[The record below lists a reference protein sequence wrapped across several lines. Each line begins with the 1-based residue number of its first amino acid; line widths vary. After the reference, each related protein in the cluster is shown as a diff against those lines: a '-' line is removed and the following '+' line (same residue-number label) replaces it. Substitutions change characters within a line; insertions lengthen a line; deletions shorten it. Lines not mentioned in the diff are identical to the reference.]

1 MKKKKRSMYVAMLAA
16 GLISI
21 SGVTANVAQAAETG
35 ANTKAGEVS
44 TTNSK
49 GDTSKPIDFNK
60 AQNMSPKERVDALT
74 ANDKR
79 LHDKEV
85 TEGHDQSGVPT
96 KQEGYYTNANIN
108 KYIEQKGFKPAKI
121 TEEARIDNLP
131 KYSYK
136 SGKYVGVAIHETAN
150 PNSNIY
156 GEVNYMYGHYY
167 NAFVHAYVDGNRII
181 QTAPADYLAW
191 GAGPGGNPYFYQ
203 IELVRAHSL
212 DEFARS
218 VNNDAYLTA
227 YMLKRNGLKPT
238 LADNNGGRGT
248 VISHNAISR
257 YYGGSDHADP
267 YAYFA
272 SWNYDMNKFFQLVQ
286 KHYDQLSGKSTS
298 TVKPSVDQSPIT
310 TATYTVKHGDTLY
323 DIAKRSGASID
334 NIKKWS
340 GIKSN
345 VLSSGQVLRVKAPA
359 QKAPSKITTATYTVK
374 HGDTLYDVSKRSGVS
389 MSDIKKW
396 SKISSNVL
404 HTGQVLQLKAPAPK
418 TVSNKITTATYTVKH
433 GDTLYDV
440 SKRSGVSM
448 DNIKKWSKIS
458 SNVLHTGQVLQ
469 LKAPAPT
476 TTSDSKANANDDI
489 TSKSYVVRKGDTL
502 YSIAKR
508 ANLSVSRVKSLN
520 NLKSNTIAVG
530 QTLYLAPTHTVK
542 KGETL
547 YRIAKDN
554 NISVSKLKT
563 LNGLKSN
570 TIKVGQKLFVK

>member
-1 MKKKKRSMYVAMLAA
+1 
-16 GLISI
+16 
-21 SGVTANVAQAAETG
+21 
-35 ANTKAGEVS
+35 
-44 TTNSK
+44 
-49 GDTSKPIDFNK
+49 
-60 AQNMSPKERVDALT
+60 
-74 ANDKR
+74 
-79 LHDKEV
+79 
-85 TEGHDQSGVPT
+85 
-96 KQEGYYTNANIN
+96 
-108 KYIEQKGFKPAKI
+108 
-121 TEEARIDNLP
+121 
-131 KYSYK
+131 
-136 SGKYVGVAIHETAN
+136 
-150 PNSNIY
+150 
-156 GEVNYMYGHYY
+156 
-167 NAFVHAYVDGNRII
+167 
-181 QTAPADYLAW
+181 
-191 GAGPGGNPYFYQ
+191 
-203 IELVRAHSL
+203 
-212 DEFARS
+212 
-218 VNNDAYLTA
+218 
-227 YMLKRNGLKPT
+227 MLKRNGLKPT

-298 TVKPSVDQSPIT
+298 TVTPSNDQSPIT

-323 DIAKRSGASID
+323 DISKRSGASMD
-334 NIKKWS
+334 DIKKWS

-418 TVSNKITTATYTVKH
+418 TVSDKITTATYTVKH
-433 GDTLYDV
+433 GDTLYEV

-448 DNIKKWSKIS
+448 DNIKKWSKLK
-458 SNVLHTGQVLQ
+458 SNVLYSGQVLQ
-469 LKAPAPT
+469 LKAPAP
-476 TTSDSKANANDDI
+476 KVVDDKI

-508 ANLSVSRVKSLN
+508 ANLSVSKVKSLN
-520 NLKSNTIAVG
+520 NMKSNTIRVG
-530 QTLYLAPTHTVK
+530 QTIYLAPTHTVK

-547 YRIAKDN
+547 YRIAKNN

-570 TIKVGQKLFVK
+570 TIKVGQKLFVR

>member
-1 MKKKKRSMYVAMLAA
+1 
-16 GLISI
+16 
-21 SGVTANVAQAAETG
+21 
-35 ANTKAGEVS
+35 
-44 TTNSK
+44 
-49 GDTSKPIDFNK
+49 
-60 AQNMSPKERVDALT
+60 
-74 ANDKR
+74 
-79 LHDKEV
+79 
-85 TEGHDQSGVPT
+85 
-96 KQEGYYTNANIN
+96 
-108 KYIEQKGFKPAKI
+108 
-121 TEEARIDNLP
+121 
-131 KYSYK
+131 
-136 SGKYVGVAIHETAN
+136 
-150 PNSNIY
+150 
-156 GEVNYMYGHYY
+156 
-167 NAFVHAYVDGNRII
+167 
-181 QTAPADYLAW
+181 
-191 GAGPGGNPYFYQ
+191 
-203 IELVRAHSL
+203 
-212 DEFARS
+212 
-218 VNNDAYLTA
+218 
-227 YMLKRNGLKPT
+227 MLKRNGLKPT

-298 TVKPSVDQSPIT
+298 TVTPSNDQSPIT

-323 DIAKRSGASID
+323 DISKRSGASMD
-334 NIKKWS
+334 DIKKWS

-389 MSDIKKW
+389 M
-396 SKISSNVL
+396 
-404 HTGQVLQLKAPAPK
+404 
-418 TVSNKITTATYTVKH
+418 
-433 GDTLYDV
+433 
-440 SKRSGVSM
+440 

-469 LKAPAPT
+469 LKAPAPST
-476 TTSDSKANANDDI
+476 SSDSKAKANDDI

-508 ANLSVSRVKSLN
+508 ANLSVSKVKSLN